1 MLVRNKIYSFTQSI
15 IESFQVLFRSCQM
28 YKFGVVPANF
38 LRFVQI
44 IQLIN
49 DQLLTNVS
57 AAFHRVSVFSLVHC
71 SK

>member
-15 IESFQVLFRSCQM
+15 IESFQVLFRSCQL

-38 LRFVQI
+38 LGFVQI